1 MNWLSDLF
9 LEQSALQA
17 VIIISIT
24 IACGL
29 GLGKIKVWGV
39 SLGVTFVFFV
49 GILFGQLGFSINHDM
64 LTFAQNFGLVIFVY
78 ALGMQVGPGFFGSF
92 RKEGIQLN
100 LLGMGVILLG
110 SAMAIALS
118 YATDISISDMIGIL
132 SGAITNT
139 PALAAAQQTLQQFGV
154 PSSGAA
160 LGCAITYPLG
170 VIGVILAIVI
180 IDKFIPKP
188 KDLKIHEHEDHNQTF
203 IASFEVCNPGIFH
216 MPIHK
221 VAENTTCKFIIS
233 RLWRDGKVQIPTSET
248 ELKKDDR
255 ILVITTEKDVQTLTI
270 LFGEQDQRDWNK
282 DDIDWNAIDNDI
294 ISKKIIITRPQFN
307 GKKLGSLKLR
317 NHYGISV
324 TRITRN
330 GIVLLATPGLI
341 LQLGDRLTVVGESR
355 SIAMV
360 EKELDSANGSLRDP
374 NLGAI
379 FIGIV
384 LGLILGSIPIFL
396 PGMSSPIKLGLAGGP
411 IITGLLIGTYGPRF
425 KLVTYSTRSANLM
438 IRGIGLS
445 LYLACLGLDSGA
457 NFIET
462 VMRPEGLLWI
472 VTGFAITLIPV
483 LIMGWIAMR
492 TCKLDFGHTC
502 GMLCGSMANPMALNY
517 ADSITSNDAP
527 SVSYATVY
535 PVGMFARVIIAQVIL
550 TIFL

>member
-118 YATDISISDMIGIL
+118 YATDISMSDMIGIL
-132 SGAITNT
+132 SGAVTNT

-180 IDKFIPKP
+180 IDKFVSKP
-188 KDLKIHEHEDHNQTF
+188 EDLKIHEHEDHNQTF

-294 ISKKIIITRPQFN
+294 ISKKIIITRPKFN